1 MSNFTRCKKIFALRD
16 RDSLYVHKK
25 RELAGN
31 HNKGLLKEIYFIE
44 AIASWR
50 FNKPDWIKGVRKAS
64 DKEQEMGIDC
74 IIYIHTQIYCV
85 YVQIKSSKR
94 GEKKFWKKHSQ
105 NDFQYPIVVL
115 VLKSLDYQMMREI
128 FFEKVKPLINI

>member
-1 MSNFTRCKKIFALRD
+1 MSNFIRCKKIFAWKN
-16 RDSLYVHKK
+16 RDSLYVDKK
-25 RELAGN
+25 GQLAR
-31 HNKGLLKEIYFIE
+31 NKGLLKEIYFIE

-74 IIYIHTQIYCV
+74 IIYTHTQIYCV
-85 YVQIKSSKR
+85 YVQIKSSER
-94 GEKKFWKKHSQ
+94 GERKFWEKHSQ

-128 FFEKVKPLINI
+128 FFEKVKPLINV